1 MKYAWIDGQ
10 RECYPVAAMCRALA
24 VSASGL
30 ATWKRGGQVRTRLAE
45 AALLALIRAI
55 HAESKRAYGWPR
67 VWKELQD
74 RGLPAGKERVRRLMQ
89 ENGIR
94 AKHKRR
100 YQATTDSKHDLPV
113 APNLLNRQFETAAPD
128 QVWTADI
135 TYSTPSHQRSP
146 PGRELRCLSMTG
158 MQIHGVNVEPDLL
171 LLREEVSRS
180 GGDGS
185 DTDPVTKSADNGV
198 CGEVVTP
205 R

>member
-10 RECYPVAAMCRALA
+10 RRNYPVAAMCRALS

-45 AALLALIRAI
+45 PALLMLIRAI

-74 RGLPAGKERVRRLMQ
+74 RGIPAGKERVRRLMQ

-100 YQATTDSKHDLPV
+100 YKATTDSKHDLP
-113 APNLLNRQFETAAPD
+113 
-128 QVWTADI
+128 
-135 TYSTPSHQRSP
+135 
-146 PGRELRCLSMTG
+146 G
-158 MQIHGVNVEPDLL
+158 
-171 LLREEVSRS
+171 
-180 GGDGS
+180 
-185 DTDPVTKSADNGV
+185 
-198 CGEVVTP
+198 
-205 R
+205 

>member
-1 MKYAWIDGQ
+1 MRQVDELHLEQPFLGSRRLKD
-10 RECYPVAAMCRALA
+10 AL
-24 VSASGL
+24 
-30 ATWKRGGQVRTRLAE
+30 E
-45 AALLALIRAI
+45 
-55 HAESKRAYGWPR
+55 
-67 VWKELQD
+67 D
-74 RGLPAGKERVRRLMQ
+74 RGLVVNRKHVQRLMR
-89 ENGIR
+89 IMSIT
-94 AKHKRR
+94 ALPARR
-100 YQATTDSKHDLPV
+100 HTSRPHPAHPV
-113 APNLLNRQFETAAPD
+113 YPYLLRSLTIDRPN
-128 QVWTADI
+128 QVWCTDI
-135 TYSTPSHQRSP
+135 TYGTPSHQRSP